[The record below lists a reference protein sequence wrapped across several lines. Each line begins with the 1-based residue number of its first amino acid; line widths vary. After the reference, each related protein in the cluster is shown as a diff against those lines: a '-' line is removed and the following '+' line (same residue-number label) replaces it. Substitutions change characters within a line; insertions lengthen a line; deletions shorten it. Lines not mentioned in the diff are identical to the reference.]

1 MYCKKCGALL
11 PDDAAFCGK
20 CGAATAPVAEEPA
33 VADVSAAAEPAGAAA
48 PAGAEAPP
56 AAEQPAPAAPPV
68 LADQMP
74 PAASVNS
81 APPAGKTKGI
91 VIAAV
96 VVALAVICIAALAL
110 LGGGAKAEP
119 VIGHWE
125 MYAVYDSDTEST
137 QIAPRNA
144 GYFVEFR
151 KDGSAT
157 LQIGDDLAYECRW
170 SFNQSKSDGDCDPR
184 PAVRHGISA
193 DIKDCFRP
201 PRSMRR
207 SKTAQCS
214 GRFCVSERC
223 AVLAS
228 GIRAKKMKKGVD
240 IFPDKAII

>member
-1 MYCKKCGALL
+1 MKCIVKNVVLCCRTMPL
-11 PDDAAFCGK
+11 F
-20 CGAATAPVAEEPA
+20 AE
-33 VADVSAAAEPAGAAA
+33 SAARQP
-48 PAGAEAPP
+48 PLWRKSRRLRTFLQRQNRPP

-170 SFNQSKSDGDCDPR
+170 SFNQSKSDEEDR
-184 PAVRHGISA
+184 YYN
-193 DIKDCFRP
+193 
-201 PRSMRR
+201 M
-207 SKTAQCS
+207 
-214 GRFCVSERC
+214 
-223 AVLAS
+223 
-228 GIRAKKMKKGVD
+228 
-240 IFPDKAII
+240 

>member
-1 MYCKKCGALL
+1 MPL
-11 PDDAAFCGK
+11 F
-20 CGAATAPVAEEPA
+20 AE
-33 VADVSAAAEPAGAAA
+33 SAARQ
-48 PAGAEAPP
+48 PP
-56 AAEQPAPAAPPV
+56 LWRRSRRLRTFLQRQNRPV
-68 LADQMP
+68 RRRLPGQKRRPRRNSPLMP

-157 LQIGDDLAYECRW
+157 LQIGDDLAYECSW
-170 SFNQSKSDGDCDPR
+170 SFNQSKSDEEDRYYNMQCD
-184 PAVRHGISA
+184 
-193 DIKDCFRP
+193 DIPGF
-201 PRSMRR
+201 
-207 SKTAQCS
+207 TAMLTDLS
-214 GRFCVSERC
+214 
-223 AVLAS
+223 
-228 GIRAKKMKKGVD
+228 GVD
-240 IFPDKAII
+240 SVMIVIPGLPYGMVFQQT

>member
-33 VADVSAAAEPAGAAA
+33 AAGVPAA
-48 PAGAEAPP
+48 AEAPP
-56 AAEQPAPAAPPV
+56 AAEQPGPAVPPAP
-68 LADQMP
+68 ADQMP

-81 APPAGKTKGI
+81 ALPAGKTKGI

-157 LQIGDDLAYECRW
+157 LQIGDDLAYECSW
-170 SFNQSKSDGDCDPR
+170 SFNQSKSDEEDRYYNMQCD
-184 PAVRHGISA
+184 
-193 DIKDCFRP
+193 DIPGF
-201 PRSMRR
+201 
-207 SKTAQCS
+207 TAMLTDLS
-214 GRFCVSERC
+214 
-223 AVLAS
+223 
-228 GIRAKKMKKGVD
+228 GVD
-240 IFPDKAII
+240 SVMIVIPGLPYGMVFQQT

>member
-20 CGAATAPVAEEPA
+20 CGAATTPVAEEPA
-33 VADVSAAAEPAGAAA
+33 VVDVRA
-48 PAGAEAPP
+48 
-56 AAEQPAPAAPPV
+56 AAEQPGPAAPPAP
-68 LADQMP
+68 ADQIP

-110 LGGGAKAEP
+110 LAGGAKAEP

-157 LQIGDDLAYECRW
+157 LQIGDDLAYECSW
-170 SFNQSKSDGDCDPR
+170 SFNQSKSDEEDRYYNMQCD
-184 PAVRHGISA
+184 
-193 DIKDCFRP
+193 DIPGF
-201 PRSMRR
+201 
-207 SKTAQCS
+207 TAMLTDLS
-214 GRFCVSERC
+214 
-223 AVLAS
+223 
-228 GIRAKKMKKGVD
+228 GVD
-240 IFPDKAII
+240 SVMIVIPGLPYGMVFQQT

>member
-11 PDDAAFCGK
+11 PGDAAFCGK
-20 CGAATAPVAEEPA
+20 CGAATAPVAE
-33 VADVSAAAEPAGAAA
+33 
-48 PAGAEAPP
+48 
-56 AAEQPAPAAPPV
+56 QPAPAAPPV
-68 LADQMP
+68 PADQMP

-96 VVALAVICIAALAL
+96 VVALAVIICIAALAL

-157 LQIGDDLAYECRW
+157 LQIGDDLAYECSW
-170 SFNQSKSDGDCDPR
+170 SFNQSKSDEEDRYYNMQCD
-184 PAVRHGISA
+184 
-193 DIKDCFRP
+193 DIPGF
-201 PRSMRR
+201 
-207 SKTAQCS
+207 TAMLTDLS
-214 GRFCVSERC
+214 
-223 AVLAS
+223 
-228 GIRAKKMKKGVD
+228 GVD
-240 IFPDKAII
+240 SVMIVIPGLPYGMVFQQT

>member
-48 PAGAEAPP
+48 PAEAEAPP

-68 LADQMP
+68 PADQMP

-157 LQIGDDLAYECRW
+157 LQIGDDLAYECSW
-170 SFNQSKSDGDCDPR
+170 SFNQSKSDEEDRYYNMQCD
-184 PAVRHGISA
+184 
-193 DIKDCFRP
+193 DIPGF
-201 PRSMRR
+201 
-207 SKTAQCS
+207 TAMLTDLS
-214 GRFCVSERC
+214 
-223 AVLAS
+223 
-228 GIRAKKMKKGVD
+228 GVD
-240 IFPDKAII
+240 SVMIVIPGLPYGMVFQQT

>member
-170 SFNQSKSDGDCDPR
+170 SFNQSKSDEEDR
-184 PAVRHGISA
+184 
-193 DIKDCFRP
+193 
-201 PRSMRR
+201 
-207 SKTAQCS
+207 
-214 GRFCVSERC
+214 
-223 AVLAS
+223 
-228 GIRAKKMKKGVD
+228 
-240 IFPDKAII
+240 

>member
-1 MYCKKCGALL
+1 M
-11 PDDAAFCGK
+11 
-20 CGAATAPVAEEPA
+20 
-33 VADVSAAAEPAGAAA
+33 
-48 PAGAEAPP
+48 
-56 AAEQPAPAAPPV
+56 
-68 LADQMP
+68 
-74 PAASVNS
+74 
-81 APPAGKTKGI
+81 
-91 VIAAV
+91 
-96 VVALAVICIAALAL
+96 
-110 LGGGAKAEP
+110 
-119 VIGHWE
+119 IGHWE

-157 LQIGDDLAYECRW
+157 LQIGDDLAYECSW
-170 SFNQSKSDGDCDPR
+170 SFNQSKSDEEDRYYNMQCDDIPGLYGHADRFKRGGQRGDCDPR

-214 GRFCVSERC
+214 GRFCVSEHC

>member
-1 MYCKKCGALL
+1 M
-11 PDDAAFCGK
+11 
-20 CGAATAPVAEEPA
+20 AEEPA
-33 VADVSAAAEPAGAAA
+33 VADVPAAAEPAGAAA

-56 AAEQPAPAAPPV
+56 AADSPV
-68 LADQMP
+68 LRRLRPGADQIP
-74 PAASVNS
+74 PATSVNS

-157 LQIGDDLAYECRW
+157 LQIGDDLAYECSW
-170 SFNQSKSDGDCDPR
+170 SFNQSKSDEEDRYYNMQCDDIPGFTAMLTDLSGVDSVMIVI
-184 PAVRHGISA
+184 PACRTAWYFSRH
-193 DIKDCFRP
+193 K
-201 PRSMRR
+201 
-207 SKTAQCS
+207 KTAF
-214 GRFCVSERC
+214 GRRVPCG
-223 AVLAS
+223 AVKRHSAPDAFAFRSAVPFSPLES
-228 GIRAKKMKKGVD
+228 VRKK
-240 IFPDKAII
+240 

>member
-91 VIAAV
+91 VMPLWLWRWRLSALRPLPCW
-96 VVALAVICIAALAL
+96 VVA
-110 LGGGAKAEP
+110 
-119 VIGHWE
+119 
-125 MYAVYDSDTEST
+125 
-137 QIAPRNA
+137 Q
-144 GYFVEFR
+144 
-151 KDGSAT
+151 
-157 LQIGDDLAYECRW
+157 
-170 SFNQSKSDGDCDPR
+170 
-184 PAVRHGISA
+184 
-193 DIKDCFRP
+193 
-201 PRSMRR
+201 RR
-207 SKTAQCS
+207 S
-214 GRFCVSERC
+214 
-223 AVLAS
+223 L
-228 GIRAKKMKKGVD
+228 
-240 IFPDKAII
+240 